1 MWHQGISKD
10 DTVVCAFEKYFKTA
24 FERME
29 EFHLIYFLLRFQK

>member
-24 FERME
+24 FERLLLG
-29 EFHLIYFLLRFQK
+29 FHLIYFLLRF